1 VVFDK
6 EELKKLI
13 KEKGIGSTEDL
24 NSFLRDVTKEVV
36 EALYDGELTDHLG
49 HDKHQKSESG
59 NVRNGFS
66 KKTVQ
71 TKSGEVDLEVPRDRD
86 GSFDPQIVKKR
97 QRDITGIQDK
107 VISMFGLGMSTRDI
121 QIHIDEI
128 YGQSLSPETI
138 STITDSVLERAKEWQ
153 NRPLQP
159 VYPIIFLDALV
170 IKLRQERV
178 VKNAVLYGVI
188 GISLDGRKECLGLY
202 LSKDPESSRFWL
214 SVMNELKNRGV
225 QDVLIFSVDNLAGI
239 SEAIE
244 AAFTHSDIQKCVVHQ
259 IRNSLKHVPWKERK
273 TVAADLRTIY
283 TADTEEM
290 ALLNLE
296 DFEGRWNGKYPHISR
311 SWRKNW
317 SELSTFF
324 KYSPP
329 MRKLIYT
336 TNPIESFN
344 RSLRKVSKNR
354 PVFQTEDSVIKL
366 FYLATM
372 NLQKK
377 WTQKNRDW
385 GSIYSQLM
393 IQFSERLEQYL

>member
-1 VVFDK
+1 LVFDK
-6 EELKKLI
+6 DELKKLI
-13 KEKGIGSTEDL
+13 KEKGIGSTDDL

-49 HDKHQKSESG
+49 HEKNQKSENG
-59 NVRNGFS
+59 NVRNGFTT
-66 KKTVQ
+66 KTVQ
-71 TKSGEVDLEVPRDRD
+71 TKSGEVDLDVPRDRD
-86 GSFDPQIVKKR
+86 GTFEPQVVRKR
-97 QRDITGIQDK
+97 QRDITGIEDK
-107 VISMFGLGMSTRDI
+107 VISMFGLGMSTGDI
-121 QIHIDEI
+121 QTHIDEI

-153 NRPLQP
+153 SRPLQP

-170 IKLRQERV
+170 IKLKQERV

-188 GISLDGRKECLGLY
+188 GINLDGQKECLGLY
-202 LSKDPESSRFWL
+202 LSKEPESSRYWL

-225 QDVLIFSVDNLAGI
+225 QDVLIFSVDNLTGI

-244 AAFTHSDIQKCVVHQ
+244 SAFPHAEIQKCVVHQ

-273 TVAADLRTIY
+273 TVAADLRNVY
-283 TADTEEM
+283 TAGTEEA
-290 ALLNLE
+290 ALLSLE
-296 DFEGRWNGKYPHISR
+296 DFEDRWNKKYPHIAR
-311 SWRKNW
+311 SWRNNW
-317 SELSTFF
+317 TELSTFF
-324 KYSPP
+324 KYSQEL
-329 MRKLIYT
+329 MKLIYT

-372 NLQKK
+372 NLQEK
-377 WTQKNRDW
+377 WTMKTRDW

-393 IQFSERLEQYL
+393 IQFSDRLERYL